1 MRSYILAVAV
11 AMLLS
16 AVYAFQNAAEI
27 TVHFLMFSRKFPQ
40 GVWEVIVF
48 SVGAFLMW
56 FFSVIA
62 SVEIHTKHTKQIKER
77 DKRIAELEDEK
88 KSLLT
93 AFGHIAPGTD
103 PLAKPE
109 PVEEVAAAEE
119 TTEAEEEEEAPV
131 EIEVEYMVDE
141 LVQDGDAGTDQEEL
155 EPDPVTIDR
164 DTDYSDFAV
173 TDESVIEEEEEE
185 ETTEGDEEKE
195 STFV

>member
-11 AMLLS
+11 AMLIS

-27 TVHFLMFSRKFPQ
+27 TVQFLMFSRKFPQ

-48 SVGAFLMW
+48 SAGAFLMW

-93 AFGHIAPGTD
+93 AFAHIAPGTD

-109 PVEEVAAAEE
+109 PLQEAVAVSPAAAEAAHADKEEHE
-119 TTEAEEEEEAPV
+119 TVTSDRDADGSGFIAAEESIMEE
-131 EIEVEYMVDE
+131 D
-141 LVQDGDAGTDQEEL
+141 
-155 EPDPVTIDR
+155 
-164 DTDYSDFAV
+164 
-173 TDESVIEEEEEE
+173 DES
-185 ETTEGDEEKE
+185 TEGDEEKE
-195 STFV
+195 STSV